1 MTRMGKCY
9 FVSDLHLFAN
19 RSEAHRYLEE
29 IAKAASHAEMFVLG
43 GDTFDFHWS
52 KFPILKA
59 VDRACQWLRQL
70 AASCPDCHFHVVLGN
85 HDYHQAFIDRLM
97 ELDQQ
102 VSNLSWHR
110 YYVRIGSSV
119 FLHGDVAQR
128 KMNARRLA
136 ESREKWLDRRRR
148 GPLASLLYDV
158 AVATRMH
165 KPVPYLLFSRRI
177 VARRIFR
184 YLESIGQGPAAGVR
198 DVYFGHTHKRLS
210 NYGYHGMR
218 FHNGG
223 APIKGLKFRIVEARR
238 FRPS

>member
-1 MTRMGKCY
+1 MAQMKKCY

-29 IAKAASHAEMFVLG
+29 IAKKASRADLFVLG

-52 KFPILKA
+52 TFPILKA
-59 VDRACQWLRQL
+59 VDRACRWLRQL
-70 AASCPDCHFHVVLGN
+70 AALCPNCHFHVVLGN
-85 HDYHQAFIDRLM
+85 HDYHQAFIDRLT
-97 ELDQQ
+97 ELDRE

-110 YYVRIGSSV
+110 YYVRIGTSV

-128 KMNARRLA
+128 RMTARRLA
-136 ESREKWLDRRRR
+136 ESREKWLDCRRR
-148 GPLASLLYDV
+148 GPWASLLYDV

-165 KPVPYLLFSRRI
+165 KPVPHLLFARRI

-210 NYGYHGMR
+210 NYAYHGMR

-238 FRPS
+238 SRPS